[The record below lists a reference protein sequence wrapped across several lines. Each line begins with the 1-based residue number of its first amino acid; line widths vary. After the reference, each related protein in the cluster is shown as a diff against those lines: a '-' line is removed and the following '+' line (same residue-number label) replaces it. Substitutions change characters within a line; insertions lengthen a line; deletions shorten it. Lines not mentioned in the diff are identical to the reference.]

1 MRPGGRRDFFENIE
15 PLFPRGRPPN
25 FGNFTPSRGTRR
37 LIYVVLFVLVLLFVV
52 RPAVGFYT
60 DLLWFQALGYQALYL
75 TRVEYQG
82 WILVGSFL
90 VAFLALSA
98 SSGFAVRQVGFSG
111 LSAIGVRRRFLGA
124 AAGRLVLAASAFV
137 ALIMASI
144 AAGSW
149 EIVARAI
156 NGVSF
161 NRTDPLFGQDIS
173 FYVFQMPLYRFV
185 WGWLLALLLI
195 CAATALFVYLSRGGP
210 APPGLPPR
218 AITHLSLLGTAFFL
232 LLAVHYRLAMFD
244 LLLSKHGFVFGAGYT
259 DVNVRLPVYWVLL
272 VLSVLLA
279 LLVLGNAALRRPVL
293 LIGPPAAWLVAVVV
307 LLGVVPAVVER
318 VSVTP
323 SQLAQERQYIQREID
338 ATNTAYGL
346 DGIAVKD
353 FPDKQQLTPDLLAS
367 NPGTVSNIRLWDYQP
382 LQDAYSQIQTIRQYY
397 EFNRVAIDR
406 YHLQDGY
413 RQVMLSARELNTG
426 GLADNVKT
434 WVNIHLKYTHGYGA
448 AATQVT
454 KVGSEGQPAL
464 SLSDIPPVGEP
475 AISRPQI
482 YFGETSTDYVVA
494 RTKESEVDY
503 EKGDNQVYSQWQGS
517 HGVPMSGTL
526 RRLAYAYQLGD
537 INLVLSTQINPDSQL
552 LYHRAIQDR
561 LHTLTPFITYDSDP
575 YMVISGGRM
584 YWIVDGLTTTD
595 AYPYSDPTQDGGPN
609 YVRNSVKAVIDAYEG
624 TVSLYVADSHDPV
637 IATYQRI
644 FPGAF
649 QSIDQMPADLRQ
661 HVRYPE
667 SLFTIQAQML
677 ETFHM
682 HDPQQFYNRADAW
695 SQPNEITEQAGTSAP
710 LQPYYVMMKLPGQDH
725 EEFVLIQPFTPLNK
739 KNMVAWVAARS
750 DGADYGKLVE
760 FRFPTDRQVT
770 GPEQVESRVDQDPT
784 ISQQLT
790 LLNSNGSKV
799 VRGNLLVI
807 PVGDSILFVEPVYLK
822 STGNAPIPE
831 LKKVVVADEQRVLW
845 ADSLD
850 QALQA
855 LTTGQAAAPGS
866 GTTTPNPT
874 PSGNQT
880 LQQLVTRAQQLY
892 ADAQAKL
899 RAGDLAGYATDIQQL
914 GGLLDQIRAASGT
927 PAASPSP
934 GASPRP
940 SASP

>member
-1 MRPGGRRDFFENIE
+1 VRPGGPRDFFENIE
-15 PLFPRGRPPN
+15 PLFPRGRPAN

-37 LIYVVLFVLVLLFVV
+37 LLWVVGLVLVLLFVV
-52 RPAVGFYT
+52 RPAIGFYT
-60 DLLWFQALGYQALYL
+60 DLLWFQSLGYQALYV
-75 TRVEYQG
+75 TRVQYQG
-82 WILVGSFL
+82 WILLASFL
-90 VAFLALSA
+90 VAFVALSA
-98 SSGFAVRQVGFSG
+98 STGYAVRQVGFSS
-111 LSAIGVRRRFLGA
+111 LSAIGVRRRFLTA
-124 AAGRLVLAASAFV
+124 AAGRLVLAGSAAI
-137 ALIMASI
+137 ALVMATV
-144 AAGSW
+144 AAGAW
-149 EIVARAI
+149 ETVARAV

-161 NRTDPLFGQDIS
+161 NRTDPLFGQDIG
-173 FYVFQMPLYRFV
+173 FYVFQLPLYRFV

-195 CAATALFVYLSRGGP
+195 CAASAIFIYVSRGGATP
-210 APPGLPPR
+210 QGLPPR
-218 AITHLSLLGTAFFL
+218 ALTHLSILGTAFFL

-259 DVNVRLPVYWVLL
+259 DVNVRLPVYWILVVLCA
-272 VLSVLLA
+272 LLA
-279 LLVLGNAALRRPVL
+279 LFSLANGALRRPL
-293 LIGPPAAWLVAVVV
+293 LLVGPPAVWLVAVIV
-307 LLGVVPAVVER
+307 LLGVIPALVER

-323 SQLAQERQYIQREID
+323 SQLSQERQYIQREID

-346 DGIAVKD
+346 DGIAVQD
-353 FPDKQQLTPDLLAS
+353 FPDKQQVSKDLLAA
-367 NPGTVSNIRLWDYQP
+367 NTGTVSNIRLWDYQP
-382 LQDAYSQIQTIRQYY
+382 LQDAYKQIQTIRQYY

-406 YHLQDGY
+406 YNLQDGY

-454 KVGSEGQPAL
+454 RSDSEGRPAL

-475 AISRPQI
+475 QLTRPQV

-494 RTKESEVDY
+494 RTKEDEVDY
-503 EKGDNQVYSQWQGS
+503 EKGDNQVYSKWQGT

-537 INLVLSTQINPDSQL
+537 ANLFLSTQINPDSQL

-561 LHTLTPFITYDSDP
+561 LQTLTPFITYDSDP

-624 TVSLYVADSHDPV
+624 TVSLYVADSHDPL
-637 IATYQRI
+637 IQTYQRI
-644 FPGAF
+644 FPGTF
-649 QSIDQMPADLRQ
+649 QSIDKMPADLRQ

-695 SQPNEITEQAGTSAP
+695 SQPNEVTQQAGTSAP

-739 KNMVAWVAARS
+739 KNMVAWIAARS

-790 LLNSNGSKV
+790 LLNSTGSKV

-807 PVGDSILFVEPVYLK
+807 PIGDSILFVEPIYLK
-822 STGNAPIPE
+822 STGQAPTPE
-831 LKKVVVADEQRVLW
+831 LKKVVVADEQRVVW

-855 LTTGQAAAPGS
+855 LTSGQTGAPGA
-866 GTTTPNPT
+866 TP
-874 PSGNQT
+874 PSQAPPASQT

-899 RAGDLAGYATDIQQL
+899 KAGDFAGYATDIQQL
-914 GGLLDQIRAASGT
+914 GAVLDQVRAASGA

-934 GASPRP
+934 GTSPRP